1 MSLLHCHAISFG
13 HCQGNPGGI
22 QGRHCLDK
30 RCYHT
35 PFTPTVA
42 QCLVLVHIVFNRST
56 ICNND
61 EMIGVYLLGYRLR
74 WCCTLCLFRHLF
86 FLSIGH
92 CLSLSAWTL
101 SLSKVQFGR
110 SVLDSLNSHTVSRLR
125 EAKDLSR
132 TAARSFASRRRDRT
146 GPFCW

>member
-1 MSLLHCHAISFG
+1 MSLLHCYAISFG
-13 HCQGNPGGI
+13 HCQGNPGCI
-22 QGRHCLDK
+22 QGRHGLDK

-35 PFTPTVA
+35 SFTPAVS
-42 QCLVLVHIVFNRST
+42 QCFVLVQIVFNRST

-92 CLSLSAWTL
+92 CLSLSAWIL
-101 SLSKVQFGR
+101 SLAKVHLLR
-110 SVLDSLNSHTVSRLR
+110 IVLNRLISYPVW
-125 EAKDLSR
+125 L
-132 TAARSFASRRRDRT
+132 
-146 GPFCW
+146 